1 MRCMFS
7 NARAYSCAVIGS
19 PFTIAATFT
28 LLPPRTMTPTPHETK
43 TMMIIQ
49 KIALMNVERA
59 CLRMKPSMFATL
71 SDVGCDFNAD
81 RRAMAV
87 PGGGAGGRCGGH
99 PPGGMRPRG
108 DPSGPRGGPGHRDG
122 AMGAARP
129 AGSCA

>member
-1 MRCMFS
+1 MFS

-19 PFTIAATFT
+19 PFTSAATFT

-71 SDVGCDFNAD
+71 SDVGCDFNAEKTY
-81 RRAMAV
+81 
-87 PGGGAGGRCGGH
+87 GGAWRRRGRALRWTPAWRKG
-99 PPGGMRPRG
+99 PRG
-108 DPSGPRGGPGHRDG
+108 DSSVRRCALGHMYG
-122 AMGAARP
+122 AMSAA
-129 AGSCA
+129 